1 MFNEDNCVGS
11 SQTETKPSDMG
22 CEEKEVNGWVSVEPE
37 KRVKVAE
44 AVLIMPS
51 AGWVW
56 LGRKPCK
63 YIRTYSTCD
72 QMHIILCL
80 FFTSSTK

>member
-1 MFNEDNCVGS
+1 MFNEDNCVSS
-11 SQTETKPSDMG
+11 SQTETKPSNMG

-37 KRVKVAE
+37 IRVKVAKAE
-44 AVLIMPS
+44 LIMPS

-63 YIRTYSTCD
+63 YVHVIRCT
-72 QMHIILCL
+72 
-80 FFTSSTK
+80 

>member
-22 CEEKEVNGWVSVEPE
+22 CEEKEVNGWVGVEPE

-63 YIRTYSTCD
+63 CIRKFD
-72 QMHIILCL
+72 QMHIIFHP
-80 FFTSSTK
+80 FFASSTK